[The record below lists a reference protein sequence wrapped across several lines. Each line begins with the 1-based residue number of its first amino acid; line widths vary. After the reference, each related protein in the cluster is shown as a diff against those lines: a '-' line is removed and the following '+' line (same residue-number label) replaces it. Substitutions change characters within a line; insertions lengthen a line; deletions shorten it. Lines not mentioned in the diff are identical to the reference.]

1 MKRGSIVIAI
11 IALVAILAGEWYIIK
26 QQTPQAGSN
35 NVNANNTAYNLAI
48 GSTDVSVADIVETV
62 GPAVVY
68 IEARG
73 SSAANNPLFEIYGF
87 ELPQSV
93 QTATGTGF
101 IIDPNG
107 YIMTNQHVVNGAQNI
122 EVTVQGQSKP
132 FSAALVGQDYE
143 LDVAILK
150 IEATG
155 LPTLVMGD
163 SDAMRQG
170 DWVIA
175 IGNPLGLDHTVTVG
189 VVSAKG
195 RPIAIQDRNYKNLI
209 QTDAAIN
216 SGNSGGPLINMNGQ
230 AIAINTAISADA
242 QGIGFAIPINTAK
255 SIMQEL
261 ISTGKVVRPYMGISM
276 SEVSQEIADLLK
288 ISPDTKGA
296 VIMNVLNDSPA
307 GKAGLK
313 YMDIVVSID
322 GNQLGT
328 PTDVQ
333 DYIAKQKVGQT
344 VQVNVI
350 RDGQTVSVPVTLR
363 EKP

>member
-1 MKRGSIVIAI
+1 MKRQTVIVVVI
-11 IALVAILAGEWYIIK
+11 VAVLSLMVGEWYIIHR
-26 QQTPQAGSN
+26 QLQPVSPTNGNEAT
-35 NVNANNTAYNLAI
+35 VAYNVAI
-48 GSTDVSVADIVETV
+48 GGQTVSIADIVQTV

-68 IEARG
+68 IEASG
-73 SSAANNPLFEIYGF
+73 AGQNDDPLFRIYGL
-87 ELPQSV
+87 EIPV

-101 IIDPNG
+101 IIDSNG

-122 EVTVQGQSKP
+122 QVAVQGQTDP
-132 FSAALVGQDYE
+132 YTATVVGQDYE

-150 IEATG
+150 IAATG
-155 LPTLVMGD
+155 LPTIPMGD
-163 SDAMRQG
+163 SDVMRQG

-195 RPIAIQDRNYKNLI
+195 RPITVQNRNYKNLI

-216 SGNSGGPLINMNGQ
+216 AGNSGGPLINLSGQ
-230 AIAINTAISADA
+230 VIAINTAISADA

-261 ISTGKVVRPYMGISM
+261 ITTGKVVRPYLGISM
-276 SEVSQEIADLLK
+276 TDMSIQIADQLN
-288 ISPDTKGA
+288 ISRDTKGA
-296 VIMNVLNDSPA
+296 VIVNVLAGSPA
-307 GKAGLK
+307 GQAGIK
-313 YMDIVVSID
+313 NMDVLVSID
-322 GNQLGT
+322 GT
-328 PTDVQ
+328 PLSSPTEVQ

-344 VQVNVI
+344 VRLGVI
-350 RDGQTVSVPVTLR
+350 RNNQVITLAVTLT